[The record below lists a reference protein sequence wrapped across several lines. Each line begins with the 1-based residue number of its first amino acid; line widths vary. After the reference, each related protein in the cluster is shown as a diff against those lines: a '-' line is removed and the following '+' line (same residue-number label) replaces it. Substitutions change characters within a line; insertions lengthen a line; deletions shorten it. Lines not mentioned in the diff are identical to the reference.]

1 VASSSSATT
10 TTLSWQE
17 PTDTGGCP
25 LTGYALYRSDPSQ
38 SDANAGTE
46 VFVEVNSDNDAN
58 IRDQPDL
65 LEATVTY
72 YDAASTGLEFKY
84 RVEAINAIGG
94 TVGTSVSYILAT
106 IPSAPSLAPILVP
119 ASTSSTQ
126 VTVLLTALTTD
137 AETGGAPITSYGL
150 QMSQNS
156 ADEAAVFSDVTGT
169 VVDSLAL

>member
-1 VASSSSATT
+1 LTPGDHYDFKVSAINFNGEGPQSTVPLSTYSCTAPVGVLAPTRVASSSTATT
-10 TTLSWQE
+10 TALSWQE

-38 SDANAGTE
+38 ADAGAGTE

-94 TVGTSVSYILAT
+94 TIGTSVSYILAT
-106 IPSAPSLAPILVP
+106 IPSAPSLAPVLVP
-119 ASTSSTQ
+119 ASTSST
-126 VTVLLTALTTD
+126 
-137 AETGGAPITSYGL
+137 
-150 QMSQNS
+150 
-156 ADEAAVFSDVTGT
+156 
-169 VVDSLAL
+169 